1 MKQLSVARTAAP
13 PTGRHRDSGVPPH
26 DRTGPSARRAAAHSV
41 RSASVAPTSGAN
53 RPLRALIGV
62 TAACLAGTVALTG
75 CSGSSGDKP
84 GAKGTDRGSP
94 SPSSTFEA
102 TRWWSN
108 AAGAPGSLIDPSDP
122 NAGNGKLS
130 PSKDAYCGML
140 EQTLAAG
147 KSILPGVAA
156 ADPALLTATKAFIGE
171 LQKVAP
177 ADVQGAWQTLGAAV
191 IAIAESGGDAGKL
204 AKLDAKGVGE
214 AANQVAASAK
224 KDCGLDLSATPS
236 PSK

>member
-1 MKQLSVARTAAP
+1 V
-13 PTGRHRDSGVPPH
+13 PTQHRSLRVLTGV
-26 DRTGPSARRAAAHSV
+26 AAAGLV
-41 RSASVAPTSGAN
+41 GAVA
-53 RPLRALIGV
+53 
-62 TAACLAGTVALTG
+62 LAGCG
-75 CSGSSGDKP
+75 GSSGDKAGP
-84 GAKGTDRGSP
+84 KGTSGASP

-102 TRWWSN
+102 TRGWSN
-108 AAGAPGSLIDPSDP
+108 AAGPAGAAIDPSAP
-122 NAGNGKLS
+122 NAGGGKLS
-130 PSKDAYCGML
+130 PSKDDYCGML

-147 KSILPGVAA
+147 KSILPGISAT
-156 ADPALLTATKAFIGE
+156 DPALLTSTRAFIGE

-177 ADVQGAWQTLGAAV
+177 PDVRAAWQTLGSAV
-191 IAIAESGGDAGKL
+191 ITIAESGGDAGKL